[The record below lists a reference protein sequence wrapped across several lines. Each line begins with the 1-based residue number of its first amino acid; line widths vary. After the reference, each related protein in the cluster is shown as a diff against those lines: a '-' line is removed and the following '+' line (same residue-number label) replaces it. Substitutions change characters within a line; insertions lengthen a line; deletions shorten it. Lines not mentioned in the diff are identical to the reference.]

1 MRFTSL
7 LARGLRHLLRS
18 IAKTSDRVVGVW
30 NLKEL
35 AIVRRSCRPSLFIQV
50 FAQHD
55 YPATTA
61 LDNHALTS
69 RYFIE
74 ELNQFWRASDAVT
87 RFLCTMYNYEP
98 KESRAFHNA
107 TLSRRHRPPI

>member
-1 MRFTSL
+1 MTKWVSRMRFTSL
-7 LARGLRHLLRS
+7 LARGLDTFFGPSPRPA
-18 IAKTSDRVVGVW
+18 IRVVGVW

-35 AIVRRSCRPSLFIQV
+35 AIVRRSCRPSLFTQV

-74 ELNQFWRASDAVT
+74 ELKPVLACLRRSHSFH
-87 RFLCTMYNYEP
+87 MYNVQL
-98 KESRAFHNA
+98 RA
-107 TLSRRHRPPI
+107 LGVKGVS